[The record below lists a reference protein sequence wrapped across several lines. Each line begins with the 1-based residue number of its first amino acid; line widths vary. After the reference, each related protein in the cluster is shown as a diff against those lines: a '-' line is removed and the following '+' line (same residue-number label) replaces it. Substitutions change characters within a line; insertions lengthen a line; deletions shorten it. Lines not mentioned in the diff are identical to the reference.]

1 VTPLPG
7 RTLPVYFA
15 VLGYAV
21 VSLIVIAALLE
32 LTSFVAWSAY
42 RRVHPVFPELRAT
55 SPVYAGEPWAPEF
68 LQEELSRQKSRKV
81 YAPFRLWAVTS
92 WHGKYVNNDE
102 AEGGT
107 WRRTVN
113 PVSSACSGGHRAKLW
128 VFGGSTVYGTGV
140 PDWGTLPSYLS
151 RDLNAAGRDCVM
163 VWNLGVEGYVSNQ
176 ELLLLLERLKTGQRP
191 DIVVFYDGVN
201 DASDAGPRPGA
212 PSPHFYYGLIKSR
225 IEGSVSGR
233 LDFVEQSYAMRLSK
247 AILSSRH
254 FLRSSPLPA
263 AQLQAKATA
272 TLNNY
277 EANLQFARALSKAFN
292 FKLYWFWQPALF
304 YGHKPMVAF
313 EKNVVESASS
323 EQDKNWSL
331 VIAEV
336 YQEAE
341 RRAARTGDF
350 VFLGGVFDSVR
361 EPVYIDQAHLGP
373 LGNELAAG
381 AVAKY
386 IEEHPEN

>member
-1 VTPLPG
+1 
-7 RTLPVYFA
+7 
-15 VLGYAV
+15 
-21 VSLIVIAALLE
+21 
-32 LTSFVAWSAY
+32 
-42 RRVHPVFPELRAT
+42 
-55 SPVYAGEPWAPEF
+55 
-68 LQEELSRQKSRKV
+68 
-81 YAPFRLWAVTS
+81 
-92 WHGKYVNNDE
+92 
-102 AEGGT
+102 
-107 WRRTVN
+107 
-113 PVSSACSGGHRAKLW
+113 
-128 VFGGSTVYGTGV
+128 
-140 PDWGTLPSYLS
+140 
-151 RDLNAAGRDCVM
+151 M
-163 VWNLGVEGYVSNQ
+163 
-176 ELLLLLERLKTGQRP
+176 
-191 DIVVFYDGVN
+191 
-201 DASDAGPRPGA
+201 
-212 PSPHFYYGLIKSR
+212 
-225 IEGSVSGR
+225 
-233 LDFVEQSYAMRLSK
+233 
-247 AILSSRH
+247 
-254 FLRSSPLPA
+254 
-263 AQLQAKATA
+263 
-272 TLNNY
+272 NNY